1 MAKFNSYLL
10 GKVRKSVGN
19 ITTCIFNK
27 ENIAKAKIFTRK
39 DVKTPEILAQRAKM
53 KAIVSIAR
61 KLLPVIR
68 KGFVGVGRGTTSNAF
83 TSLNISLV
91 EVDEQ
96 YNTTVDFERL
106 LCASGPLYTPKVGVS
121 YNESNK
127 TYAYARRR
135 RRRFLLRQRQ
145 GVRRPV
151 RNRTQP
157 DKARDTPGKS
167 GKRGHERR
175 SPGRLGSG
183 QSARLLLRH
192 IKKRAHGFRQPTL
205 GNCLIYDFRLDDF
218 HPLINVFKHKSSFSF

>member
-83 TSLNISLV
+83 TSLN
-91 EVDEQ
+91 
-96 YNTTVDFERL
+96 ERL
-106 LCASGPLYTPKVGVS
+106 C
-121 YNESNK
+121 
-127 TYAYARRR
+127 RRGTR
-135 RRRFLLRQRQ
+135 HNLERFHLSQH
-145 GVRRPV
+145 
-151 RNRTQP
+151 
-157 DKARDTPGKS
+157 KS
-167 GKRGHERR
+167 G
-175 SPGRLGSG
+175 
-183 QSARLLLRH
+183 
-192 IKKRAHGFRQPTL
+192 
-205 GNCLIYDFRLDDF
+205 
-218 HPLINVFKHKSSFSF
+218 

>member
-19 ITTCIFNK
+19 ITTCILNK

-68 KGFVGVGRGTTSNAF
+68 KGFVGVGRGTTSTAF

-106 LCASGPLYTPKVGVS
+106 LCASGPLYTPK
-121 YNESNK
+121 ES
-127 TYAYARRR
+127 RCQ
-135 RRRFLLRQRQ
+135 LQR
-145 GVRRPV
+145 V
-151 RNRTQP
+151 
-157 DKARDTPGKS
+157 
-167 GKRGHERR
+167 E
-175 SPGRLGSG
+175 
-183 QSARLLLRH
+183 
-192 IKKRAHGFRQPTL
+192 
-205 GNCLIYDFRLDDF
+205 
-218 HPLINVFKHKSSFSF
+218 

>member
-53 KAIVSIAR
+53 KAIVNIAR

-127 TYAYARRR
+127 TYAFSQEMQDDEGDGFSCANDKVYAALYETALNQTR
-135 RRRFLLRQRQ
+135 LVTLR
-145 GVRRPV
+145 
-151 RNRTQP
+151 
-157 DKARDTPGKS
+157 
-167 GKRGHERR
+167 ERA
-175 SPGRLGSG
+175 GSG
-183 QSARLLLRH
+183 DTSVDLPEDWDPTKVHVYCFATSKNGRMASDSRH
-192 IKKRAHGFRQPTL
+192 LAIA
-205 GNCLIYDFRLDDF
+205 
-218 HPLINVFKHKSSFSF
+218 

>member
-127 TYAYARRR
+127 TYAFSQEMQDDEGDGFSCAND
-135 RRRFLLRQRQ
+135 
-145 GVRRPV
+145 
-151 RNRTQP
+151 NRTQP

-175 SPGRLGSG
+175 SPGRLGSD
-183 QSARLLLRH
+183 QSTRLLLRH
-192 IKKRAHGFRQPTL
+192 VKKRAHGFRQPTL

-218 HPLINVFKHKSSFSF
+218 HSKL